1 MRLKGEPVIP
11 TTSEEH
17 GVLTLSEEERA
28 VRYSRLVSRI
38 VRQFFLQGGDQ
49 DDLYQEGMIGLLK
62 AIRSYDPARSDN
74 FEAYA
79 SLCIRRQLYDTVR
92 RDVRLTQREEDA
104 LRQIAPDPAL
114 AGTGDPE
121 TQCLANETE
130 TEIKAALHGFLSAFE
145 ASVLDPYL
153 AGYSVSEISRRLAR
167 SPKSVENA
175 ILRIRRKLARYL
187 SQGDSR
193 HVPVR
198 IKQSPQRGKER

>member
-1 MRLKGEPVIP
+1 MTQNTPEKYGLIP
-11 TTSEEH
+11 ENEE
-17 GVLTLSEEERA
+17 GQA
-28 VRYSRLVSRI
+28 ARYSRLVSRI

-92 RDVRLTQREEDA
+92 RDVRLSRREEDV
-104 LRQIAPDPAL
+104 LRQIAPDPVL
-114 AGTGDPE
+114 TGVPDPE

-153 AGYSVSEISRRLAR
+153 AGYSVSEISRSLGR

-175 ILRIRRKLARYL
+175 ILRIRRKVARYL
-187 SQGDSR
+187 SQGENR
-193 HVPVR
+193 HLSVR
-198 IKQSPQRGKER
+198 I

>member
-1 MRLKGEPVIP
+1 MTQNTPETYGL
-11 TTSEEH
+11 TFANEEGQAAH
-17 GVLTLSEEERA
+17 
-28 VRYSRLVSRI
+28 YSRLVFRI

-79 SLCIRRQLYDTVR
+79 SLCIRRQIYDTIR
-92 RDVRLTQREEDA
+92 RDARLLLREEDA

-114 AGTGDPE
+114 AGTPDPE

-153 AGYSVSEISRRLAR
+153 AGYSVSEISRSLGRN
-167 SPKSVENA
+167 SKSVENA

-193 HVPVR
+193 
-198 IKQSPQRGKER
+198 Q

>member
-1 MRLKGEPVIP
+1 MTHNTPEKYGLIP
-11 TTSEEH
+11 ADEE
-17 GVLTLSEEERA
+17 GRA
-28 VRYSRLVSRI
+28 AQYSRLVSRI

-62 AIRSYDPARSDN
+62 AIRSYDPARNDN

-79 SLCIRRQLYDTVR
+79 SLCIRRQLYDAVR
-92 RDVRLTQREEDA
+92 RDARTSRQEEDV
-104 LRQIAPDPAL
+104 LRQIAPDPVL
-114 AGTGDPE
+114 TGAPDPE

-153 AGYSVSEISRRLAR
+153 AGYSVSEISRTLGR

-187 SQGDSR
+187 SQGENR
-193 HVPVR
+193 HLSVR
-198 IKQSPQRGKER
+198 I

>member
-1 MRLKGEPVIP
+1 MSELTPEERSLTPV
-11 TTSEEH
+11 
-17 GVLTLSEEERA
+17 EEEGRA
-28 VRYSRLVSRI
+28 AQYSRLVSRV
-38 VRQFFLQGGDQ
+38 VRQFFLRGGDQ
-49 DDLYQEGMIGLLK
+49 DDLYQEGMIGLLN

-79 SLCIRRQLYDTVR
+79 SLCIRRQIIDAVR
-92 RDVRLTQREEDA
+92 RDAKLSQREEDV
-104 LRQIAPDPAL
+104 LRQIAPDPTL
-114 AGTGDPE
+114 AGNGDPE

-153 AGYSVSEISRRLAR
+153 AGYSVSEISRRLVR

>member
-1 MRLKGEPVIP
+1 MLLRD
-11 TTSEEH
+11 EE
-17 GVLTLSEEERA
+17 LRA
-28 VRYSRLVSRI
+28 AEYSRLVSRI

-79 SLCIRRQLYDTVR
+79 SLCIRRQIYDTIR
-92 RDVRLTQREEDA
+92 RDARLLLREEDA

-114 AGTGDPE
+114 AGTPDPE

-145 ASVLDPYL
+145 ALVLDPYL
-153 AGYSVSEISRRLAR
+153 AGYSVSEISRSLGR

-187 SQGDSR
+187 SQGENR
-193 HVPVR
+193 HLPVR
-198 IKQSPQRGKER
+198 I

>member
-1 MRLKGEPVIP
+1 MTPNFPDEPIP
-11 TTSEEH
+11 VPQDEE
-17 GVLTLSEEERA
+17 GRA
-28 VRYSRLVSRI
+28 VFYSRLVARM

-62 AIRSYDPARSDN
+62 AIRTYDPARSDN

-79 SLCIRRQLYDTVR
+79 SLCIRRQLYDAVR
-92 RDVRLTQREEDA
+92 RDVRLSQREEDV
-104 LRQIAPDPAL
+104 LRQIAPDPVL

-153 AGYSVSEISRRLAR
+153 AGYSVGEISRRLDR

-187 SQGDSR
+187 SQGENR
-193 HVPVR
+193 HLSVR
-198 IKQSPQRGKER
+198 I

>member
-1 MRLKGEPVIP
+1 MTQRPQE
-11 TTSEEH
+11 T
-17 GVLTLSEEERA
+17 GVLIPRDEELRA
-28 VRYSRLVSRI
+28 AQYSRLVSRI

-79 SLCIRRQLYDTVR
+79 SLCIRRQIYDTIR
-92 RDVRLTQREEDA
+92 RDARLLLREEDA

-114 AGTGDPE
+114 AGTPDPE

-153 AGYSVSEISRRLAR
+153 AGYSVSEISRTLGR

-175 ILRIRRKLARYL
+175 ILRIRSKLARYL
-187 SQGDSR
+187 SQGENR
-193 HVPVR
+193 HLSVR
-198 IKQSPQRGKER
+198 I

>member
-1 MRLKGEPVIP
+1 MTRGF
-11 TTSEEH
+11 SEQPE
-17 GVLTLSEEERA
+17 LSPRDEETRA
-28 VRYSRLVSRI
+28 AEYSRLVSRI
-38 VRQFFLQGGDQ
+38 VRQFFLRGGDR

-62 AIRSYDPARSDN
+62 AIRTYDPARSDN

-79 SLCIRRQLYDTVR
+79 SLCIRRQLFDAVR
-92 RDVRLTQREEDA
+92 KDVHFSRREEA
-104 LRQIAPDPAL
+104 VLQQLAPDPV
-114 AGTGDPE
+114 TIDHPDPE

-153 AGYSVSEISRRLAR
+153 AGYSVSEISRNLGR

-187 SQGDSR
+187 SQGENR
-193 HVPVR
+193 HFPVR
-198 IKQSPQRGKER
+198 I

>member
-1 MRLKGEPVIP
+1 MTQNTPETYGLTFEN
-11 TTSEEH
+11 EEGQAAH
-17 GVLTLSEEERA
+17 
-28 VRYSRLVSRI
+28 YSRLVSRI

-79 SLCIRRQLYDTVR
+79 SLCIRRQLYDAVR
-92 RDVRLTQREEDA
+92 RDVQLSQREEDV

-130 TEIKAALHGFLSAFE
+130 TEIKAALYGFLSAFE

-153 AGYSVSEISRRLAR
+153 AGYSVSEISRQLSRP
-167 SPKSVENA
+167 PKSVENA
-175 ILRIRRKLARYL
+175 ILRIRRKVARYL

-193 HVPVR
+193 QEPVR

>member
-1 MRLKGEPVIP
+1 VTDLNR
-11 TTSEEH
+11 EENP
-17 GVLTLSEEERA
+17 LALSEEVSA
-28 VRYSRLVSRI
+28 AAYSRLVSRI

-49 DDLYQEGMIGLLK
+49 DDLYQEGMIGLLR
-62 AIRSYDPARSDN
+62 AIRTYDPARSDN

-79 SLCIRRQLYDTVR
+79 SLCIRRQIYDAVR
-92 RDVRLTQREEDA
+92 RDVRFSQREEDV

-121 TQCLANETE
+121 IQCLANETE

-145 ASVLDPYL
+145 TSVLDPYL
-153 AGYSVSEISRRLAR
+153 AGYSVGEISRTLER

>member
-1 MRLKGEPVIP
+1 MTQRPQE
-11 TTSEEH
+11 T
-17 GVLTLSEEERA
+17 GVLFPRDEELRA
-28 VRYSRLVSRI
+28 AQYSRLVSRI

-79 SLCIRRQLYDTVR
+79 SLCIRRQIYDTIR
-92 RDVRLTQREEDA
+92 RDARLLLREEDA

-114 AGTGDPE
+114 AGTPDPE

-153 AGYSVSEISRRLAR
+153 AGYSVSEISRSLGR
-167 SPKSVENA
+167 SSKSVENA

-187 SQGDSR
+187 SQGENR
-193 HVPVR
+193 HLSVR
-198 IKQSPQRGKER
+198 I

>member
-1 MRLKGEPVIP
+1 MTPKVPAEQAALPDN
-11 TTSEEH
+11 EE
-17 GVLTLSEEERA
+17 LRA
-28 VRYSRLVSRI
+28 AEYSRLVSRI
-38 VRQFFLQGGDQ
+38 VRQFFLRGGDR

-79 SLCIRRQLYDTVR
+79 SLCIRRQLYDAVR
-92 RDVRLTQREEDA
+92 RDASLSRREEDV
-104 LRQIAPDPAL
+104 LRRMAPDPSL
-114 AGTGDPE
+114 TGGQDQE

-130 TEIKAALHGFLSAFE
+130 TEIKAALQGLLSAFE
-145 ASVLDPYL
+145 TSVLDPYL
-153 AGYSVSEISRRLAR
+153 AGYSVSEISRTLGR

-193 HVPVR
+193 HCPVR
-198 IKQSPQRGKER
+198 I

>member
-1 MRLKGEPVIP
+1 MTQRPQE
-11 TTSEEH
+11 T
-17 GVLTLSEEERA
+17 GVLIPRDEELRA
-28 VRYSRLVSRI
+28 AQYSRLVSRI

-79 SLCIRRQLYDTVR
+79 SLCIRRQIYDTIR
-92 RDVRLTQREEDA
+92 RDARLLLREEDA

-114 AGTGDPE
+114 AGTPDPE

-153 AGYSVSEISRRLAR
+153 AGYSVSEISRTLGR

-187 SQGDSR
+187 SQGENR
-193 HVPVR
+193 HLSVR
-198 IKQSPQRGKER
+198 I

>member
-1 MRLKGEPVIP
+1 MTQRPQE
-11 TTSEEH
+11 T
-17 GVLTLSEEERA
+17 GVLFPRDEELRA
-28 VRYSRLVSRI
+28 AQYSRLVSRI

-79 SLCIRRQLYDTVR
+79 SLCIRRQIYDTIR
-92 RDVRLTQREEDA
+92 RDARLLLREEDA

-114 AGTGDPE
+114 AGTPDPE

-153 AGYSVSEISRRLAR
+153 AGYSVSEISRTLGR

-187 SQGDSR
+187 SQGENR
-193 HVPVR
+193 HLSVR
-198 IKQSPQRGKER
+198 I

>member
-1 MRLKGEPVIP
+1 MTPNFPDEPIP
-11 TTSEEH
+11 VPQDEE
-17 GVLTLSEEERA
+17 GRA
-28 VRYSRLVSRI
+28 VFYSRLVARM

-62 AIRSYDPARSDN
+62 AIRTYDPARSDN

-79 SLCIRRQLYDTVR
+79 SLCIRRQLYDAVR
-92 RDVRLTQREEDA
+92 RDVRLSQREEDV
-104 LRQIAPDPAL
+104 LRQIAPDPVL

-153 AGYSVSEISRRLAR
+153 AGYSVGEISRRLDR

>member
-1 MRLKGEPVIP
+1 MTDHTPEARGYFP
-11 TTSEEH
+11 T
-17 GVLTLSEEERA
+17 EEESRA
-28 VRYSRLVSRI
+28 AEYSRLVSRL
-38 VRQFFLQGGDQ
+38 VRQYFLQGGDS

-79 SLCIRRQLYDTVR
+79 TLCIRRQIYDAIR
-92 RDVRLTQREEDA
+92 RDARFSQREEDV
-104 LRQIAPDPAL
+104 LRRIAPDPVL
-114 AGTGDPE
+114 TGHGDPE

-145 ASVLDPYL
+145 TSVLDPYL
-153 AGYSVSEISRRLAR
+153 AGYSVGEISRTLGR

-187 SQGDSR
+187 SQGESR
-193 HVPVR
+193 HVSVR
-198 IKQSPQRGKER
+198 I

>member
-1 MRLKGEPVIP
+1 MTQNTPEKNSPIP
-11 TTSEEH
+11 EN
-17 GVLTLSEEERA
+17 EEERA
-28 VRYSRLVSRI
+28 AHYSRLVSRI

-79 SLCIRRQLYDTVR
+79 SLCIRRQIYDTVR
-92 RDVRLTQREEDA
+92 RDVRLFQREEDV
-104 LRQIAPDPAL
+104 LRQIAPDPVL
-114 AGTGDPE
+114 AGNGDPE

-187 SQGDSR
+187 SQGENR
-193 HVPVR
+193 HLPVR
-198 IKQSPQRGKER
+198 I

>member
-1 MRLKGEPVIP
+1 MTQHPQETNGLILR
-11 TTSEEH
+11 
-17 GVLTLSEEERA
+17 EEELRA
-28 VRYSRLVSRI
+28 AEYSRLVSRI

-79 SLCIRRQLYDTVR
+79 SLCIRRQIYVTIR
-92 RDVRLTQREEDA
+92 RDARLLLREEDA
-104 LRQIAPDPAL
+104 LRQIAPDPVL
-114 AGTGDPE
+114 TGAPDPE

-153 AGYSVSEISRRLAR
+153 AGYSVSEISRSLGR

-187 SQGDSR
+187 SQGENR
-193 HVPVR
+193 HLPVR
-198 IKQSPQRGKER
+198 I

>member
-1 MRLKGEPVIP
+1 MTQHPQETNGLILR
-11 TTSEEH
+11 
-17 GVLTLSEEERA
+17 EEELRA
-28 VRYSRLVSRI
+28 AEYSRLVSRI

-79 SLCIRRQLYDTVR
+79 SLCIRRQIYDTIR
-92 RDVRLTQREEDA
+92 RDARLLLREEDA

-114 AGTGDPE
+114 AGTPDPE

-153 AGYSVSEISRRLAR
+153 AGYSVSEISRSLGR

-187 SQGDSR
+187 SQGENR
-193 HVPVR
+193 HLSVR
-198 IKQSPQRGKER
+198 I

>member
-1 MRLKGEPVIP
+1 MTQNTPEKFSLTPG
-11 TTSEEH
+11 TEE
-17 GVLTLSEEERA
+17 GQA
-28 VRYSRLVSRI
+28 ARYSRLVSRI
-38 VRQFFLQGGDQ
+38 VRQFFLRGGDQ

-79 SLCIRRQLYDTVR
+79 SLCIRRQIYDTIR
-92 RDVRLTQREEDA
+92 RDARLLLREEDA

-114 AGTGDPE
+114 AGTPDPE

-153 AGYSVSEISRRLAR
+153 AGYSVSEISRRLER

-193 HVPVR
+193 H
-198 IKQSPQRGKER
+198 

>member
-1 MRLKGEPVIP
+1 MTQRPQE
-11 TTSEEH
+11 T
-17 GVLTLSEEERA
+17 GVLIPRDEELRA
-28 VRYSRLVSRI
+28 AQYSRLVSRI

-92 RDVRLTQREEDA
+92 RDVRTSRREEDV

-114 AGTGDPE
+114 AGTPDPE

-153 AGYSVSEISRRLAR
+153 AGYSVSEISRNLGR

-187 SQGDSR
+187 SQGENR
-193 HVPVR
+193 HLSVR
-198 IKQSPQRGKER
+198 I

>member
-1 MRLKGEPVIP
+1 MSELTPEERSLTPV
-11 TTSEEH
+11 
-17 GVLTLSEEERA
+17 EEEGRA
-28 VRYSRLVSRI
+28 AQYSWLVSRV
-38 VRQFFLQGGDQ
+38 VRQFFLRGGDQ
-49 DDLYQEGMIGLLK
+49 DDLYQEGMIGLLN

-79 SLCIRRQLYDTVR
+79 SLCIRRQIIDAVR
-92 RDVRLTQREEDA
+92 RDAKLSQREEDV
-104 LRQIAPDPAL
+104 LRQIAPDPTL
-114 AGTGDPE
+114 AGNGDPE

>member
-1 MRLKGEPVIP
+1 MLLKGDPVTP
-11 TTSEEH
+11 KVPAEQAALPDNEE
-17 GVLTLSEEERA
+17 LRA
-28 VRYSRLVSRI
+28 AEYSRLVSRI
-38 VRQFFLQGGDQ
+38 VRQFFLRGGDR

-79 SLCIRRQLYDTVR
+79 SLCIRRQLYDAVR
-92 RDVRLTQREEDA
+92 RDASLSRREEDV
-104 LRQIAPDPAL
+104 LRRMAPDPSL
-114 AGTGDPE
+114 TGGQDPE

-130 TEIKAALHGFLSAFE
+130 TEIKAALQGLLSAFE
-145 ASVLDPYL
+145 TSVLDPYL
-153 AGYSVSEISRRLAR
+153 AGYSVSEISRTLGR

-193 HVPVR
+193 HCPVR
-198 IKQSPQRGKER
+198 I

>member
-1 MRLKGEPVIP
+1 MTHNTPEKYGLIP
-11 TTSEEH
+11 ADEE
-17 GVLTLSEEERA
+17 GRA
-28 VRYSRLVSRI
+28 AQYSRLVSRI

-62 AIRSYDPARSDN
+62 AIRSYDPARNDN

-79 SLCIRRQLYDTVR
+79 SLCIRRQLYDAVR
-92 RDVRLTQREEDA
+92 RDARTSRREEDV
-104 LRQIAPDPAL
+104 LRQIAPDPVL
-114 AGTGDPE
+114 TGAPDPE

-153 AGYSVSEISRRLAR
+153 AGYSVSEISRRLER

-193 HVPVR
+193 R
-198 IKQSPQRGKER
+198 

>member
-1 MRLKGEPVIP
+1 MTRHSQETDRLLPR
-11 TTSEEH
+11 
-17 GVLTLSEEERA
+17 EEELRA
-28 VRYSRLVSRI
+28 AEYSRLVSRI

-62 AIRSYDPARSDN
+62 AIRSYDPARSNN

-79 SLCIRRQLYDTVR
+79 SLCIRRQIYDTIR
-92 RDVRLTQREEDA
+92 RDARLFLREEDA

-114 AGTGDPE
+114 AGPPDPE

-153 AGYSVSEISRRLAR
+153 AGYSASEISRSLGR

-187 SQGDSR
+187 SQGENRYTS
-193 HVPVR
+193 VR
-198 IKQSPQRGKER
+198 I

>member
-1 MRLKGEPVIP
+1 MTQRPQE
-11 TTSEEH
+11 T
-17 GVLTLSEEERA
+17 GVLFPRDEELRA
-28 VRYSRLVSRI
+28 AQYSRLVSRI

-79 SLCIRRQLYDTVR
+79 SLCIRRQIYDTIR
-92 RDVRLTQREEDA
+92 RDARLLLREEDA

-114 AGTGDPE
+114 AGTPDPE

-153 AGYSVSEISRRLAR
+153 AGYSVSEISRTWGR

-187 SQGDSR
+187 SQGENR
-193 HVPVR
+193 HLSVR
-198 IKQSPQRGKER
+198 I

>member
-1 MRLKGEPVIP
+1 MTQNTPEKYGLIP
-11 TTSEEH
+11 HSEE
-17 GVLTLSEEERA
+17 GQA
-28 VRYSRLVSRI
+28 AQYSRLVSRI

-79 SLCIRRQLYDTVR
+79 SLCIRRQIYDTVR
-92 RDVRLTQREEDA
+92 RDVRLFRREEDV
-104 LRQIAPDPAL
+104 LRQIAPDPVL
-114 AGTGDPE
+114 TGSPDPE

-153 AGYSVSEISRRLAR
+153 AGYSVSEISRTLGR

-187 SQGDSR
+187 SQGENR
-193 HVPVR
+193 HPSVR
-198 IKQSPQRGKER
+198 I

>member
-1 MRLKGEPVIP
+1 MTQYPQETGGMLLRD
-11 TTSEEH
+11 EE
-17 GVLTLSEEERA
+17 LRA
-28 VRYSRLVSRI
+28 AEYSRLVSRI

-79 SLCIRRQLYDTVR
+79 SLCIRRQIYDTIR
-92 RDVRLTQREEDA
+92 RDARLLLREEDA

-114 AGTGDPE
+114 AGTPDPE

-153 AGYSVSEISRRLAR
+153 AGYSVSEISRSLGR

-187 SQGDSR
+187 SQGENR
-193 HVPVR
+193 HLPVR
-198 IKQSPQRGKER
+198 I

>member
-1 MRLKGEPVIP
+1 MTQNTGTERDL
-11 TTSEEH
+11 
-17 GVLTLSEEERA
+17 LSFTEEERA
-28 VRYSRLVSRI
+28 ARYSRLVSRI

-79 SLCIRRQLYDTVR
+79 SLCIRRQIYDTVR
-92 RDVRLTQREEDA
+92 RDVRLFQREEDA

-114 AGTGDPE
+114 TGTGDPE

-130 TEIKAALHGFLSAFE
+130 TEIKAALYGFLSAFE

-153 AGYSVSEISRRLAR
+153 AGYSVGEISRRLSR

-175 ILRIRRKLARYL
+175 ILRIRRKVARYL

>member
-1 MRLKGEPVIP
+1 MTHTDPGLSLPD
-11 TTSEEH
+11 EELWAAEH
-17 GVLTLSEEERA
+17 
-28 VRYSRLVSRI
+28 SRLVSRA

-62 AIRSYDPARSDN
+62 AIRSYDPARNDN

-79 SLCIRRQLYDTVR
+79 SLCIRRQLYDAVR
-92 RDVRLTQREEDA
+92 KDARSSLREEAA
-104 LRQIAPDPAL
+104 LRLITPDPAL
-114 AGTGDPE
+114 ADVPDPE

-153 AGYSVSEISRRLAR
+153 AGYSVSEISRSLGR

-187 SQGDSR
+187 SQGESR
-193 HVPVR
+193 HLPVR
-198 IKQSPQRGKER
+198 I

>member
-1 MRLKGEPVIP
+1 MTQNFQEPSGLIF
-11 TTSEEH
+11 
-17 GVLTLSEEERA
+17 GEEELRA
-28 VRYSRLVSRI
+28 AEYSRLVSRI

-79 SLCIRRQLYDTVR
+79 SLCIRRQIYDTIR
-92 RDVRLTQREEDA
+92 RDARLLLREEDA
-104 LRQIAPDPAL
+104 LRQIAPDPVL
-114 AGTGDPE
+114 TGTHDPE

-153 AGYSVSEISRRLAR
+153 AGYSVSEISRSLGR

-187 SQGDSR
+187 SQGENR
-193 HVPVR
+193 HLSVR
-198 IKQSPQRGKER
+198 I